1 MGILC
6 LEGVSP
12 IKKAQ
17 NVQSEVSRGSGR
29 KDREPFLDWGQC
41 LTTNSSAAVAEKDS
55 N

>member
-1 MGILC
+1 MGFLC

-41 LTTNSSAAVAEKDS
+41 LTMNSSAAVAEKDS